1 MNDKLET
8 WEAARLLG
16 VSQFTIT
23 NKYIPAGLLP
33 AEKVNTHT
41 GRGHTKWLIR
51 RSDVESLRAR
61 RLAGEFKPG
70 PESGNKGK
78 TLMYFPRP
86 AEWGA
91 WIKAVLLDS
100 EQRAAILAH
109 YARMKEDDPARF
121 EAELSRMNG

>member
-70 PESGNKGK
+70 PEGQNKGM

-86 AEWGA
+86 AEWGSE
-91 WIKAVLLDS
+91 IKAVLS
-100 EQRAAILAH
+100 GEERAVILAH
-109 YARMKEDDPARF
+109 YARMRENNPVWF
-121 EAELSRMNG
+121 EEQLSRMNG